1 MPKISVL
8 MPVYNTAPYLM
19 GAINSILWQ
28 TYDDLEFIIIDDGST
43 DGSAGI
49 IQEIKDIRVK
59 KIFHTEQK
67 GVVASLNEGLAIA
80 QGEYIARMDSDD
92 ITALNRLE
100 VQALFMDENPNIDL
114 CGTGFI
120 TQYPGPVKIHP
131 PHHEEIK
138 VWLLFHCC
146 IAHPTIMVRRS
157 SIDRL
162 GFSYDANYLHAED
175 YELWNRLAPNAQF
188 ANLPLNLYYYRI
200 HGGQVSTKHRQIQDY
215 SARKIRKRQFAQM
228 GLQLSEEEYAIFMRL
243 AEFRVNP
250 GVFENYRTAAGFA
263 NWLLDQ
269 NKKYKLYNQ
278 DILAFAL
285 SRCISGQPAY

>member
-8 MPVYNTAPYLM
+8 MPVYNTAPYLRD
-19 GAINSILWQ
+19 AINSILWQ
-28 TYDDLEFIIIDDGST
+28 TYGDMEFIIIDDGST

-80 QGEYIARMDSDD
+80 QGEYIARMDADD
-92 ITALNRLE
+92 MSALNRFE
-100 VQALFMDENPNIDL
+100 VQNLFMDENPHIDL

-120 TQYPGPVKIHP
+120 TKYQGPVKINP
-131 PHHEEIK
+131 QQHEEIR

-162 GFSYDANYLHAED
+162 GFSYDANYPHAED
-175 YELWNRLAPNAQF
+175 YELWNRIAPNAQF
-188 ANLPLNLYYYRI
+188 TNLPLNLYYYRI

-215 SARKIRKRQFAQM
+215 SARRIKQR
-228 GLQLSEEEYAIFMRL
+228 QLSQLGMQLSDKEYEILMRL

-250 GVFENYRTAAGFA
+250 WDFENYRTAAGFA

-269 NKKYKLYNQ
+269 NRIYQLYNQ

-285 SRCISGQPAY
+285 SRCISGQPPY